1 MAIYFARESIREP
14 SGEEFIGRR
23 SYESY
28 ETYGPCVDCCPAA
41 FTLMPMKQRVLL
53 GMSGGVDSSVA
64 GYLLREQG
72 YEVVGVT
79 MKVWPQD
86 CISRAEDKCCGPQA
100 VADARG
106 VAHALGIPH
115 YVVDEA
121 DQFERLV
128 IDYFASEY
136 QAGRT
141 PNPCV
146 MCNEK
151 LKFGNL
157 WSKARALGCDYIATG
172 HYAIIDH
179 VVAACGDRGRV
190 DSRTASGATG
200 VIDPGYSYA
209 VLRKSVDRRKD
220 QSYFLFSLHQPQLR
234 RALTPLGRMMKPQI
248 REIARSLGLK
258 VADKIDSQEIC
269 FVPGNDY
276 KAFLRSRL
284 GENEFHRGEI
294 YDVDG
299 NFVGEHDGIELFTI
313 GQRKGLPGGSLR
325 PRYVVDLDPETNR
338 VIVGDAD
345 DLVAD
350 EFEIDRVNWHPVVA
364 MTKADS
370 ASPLDEGEGTEVRGI
385 PSQNRES
392 REPSPYPLPWEGR
405 GEETPRGQDRGF
417 SFEATVK
424 IRYNHPG
431 TPATIVLSE
440 DNRARICLHEPQRAV
455 TPGQA
460 AVIYKDDVVLGGGW
474 ICRREAPVLA

>member
-1 MAIYFARESIREP
+1 MNKI
-14 SGEEFIGRR
+14 
-23 SYESY
+23 
-28 ETYGPCVDCCPAA
+28 
-41 FTLMPMKQRVLL
+41 KQRVLL

-72 YEVVGVT
+72 YDVIGVT

-121 DQFERLV
+121 DQFERVV

-157 WSKARALGCDYIATG
+157 WSKAMALGCDYIATG
-172 HYAIIDH
+172 HYAIIEHGAGTPSSRRGDG
-179 VVAACGDRGRV
+179 AA
-190 DSRTASGATG
+190 A
-200 VIDPGYSYA
+200 PYA
-209 VLRKSVDRRKD
+209 VLRKGVDPRKD
-220 QSYFLFSLHQPQLR
+220 QSYFLFSLRQPQLR
-234 RALTPLGRMMKPQI
+234 RALTPLGTMTKPQI
-248 REIARSLGLK
+248 REIAHSLGLK

-276 KAFLRSRL
+276 KAFLRSHL
-284 GENEFHRGEI
+284 GDDEFHRGEI
-294 YDVDG
+294 YDIDG
-299 NFVGEHDGIELFTI
+299 NLVGKHDGIELFTI
-313 GQRKGLPGGSLR
+313 GQRKGLPGGSPR
-325 PRYVVDLDPETNR
+325 PRYVVDLDPATNR
-338 VIVGDAD
+338 VIVGGSD
-345 DLVAD
+345 DLVCG
-350 EFEIDRVNWHPVVA
+350 EFEIDRVNWHPVA
-364 MTKADS
+364 GT
-370 ASPLDEGEGTEVRGI
+370 GEN
-385 PSQNRES
+385 S
-392 REPSPYPLPWEGR
+392 
-405 GEETPRGQDRGF
+405 

-431 TPATIVLSE
+431 TRATVTLLQN
-440 DNRARICLHEPQRAV
+440 DRAHVRLHDPQRAV

-460 AVIYKDDVVLGGGW
+460 AVIYGGEVVLGGGW
-474 ICRREAPVLA
+474 ICRGVPSRHPERSEAKSKEPAEIT

>member
-1 MAIYFARESIREP
+1 MWATLNASHREPATFIDSRICSSKFSIRM
-14 SGEEFIGRR
+14 SR
-23 SYESY
+23 S
-28 ETYGPCVDCCPAA
+28 
-41 FTLMPMKQRVLL
+41 KQRVLL

-64 GYLLREQG
+64 GYLLRKQG
-72 YEVVGVT
+72 YDVIGVT

-115 YVVDEA
+115 YVVDEG
-121 DQFERLV
+121 DQFERVV

-141 PNPCV
+141 PNPCI

-172 HYAIIDH
+172 HYAIVER
-179 VVAACGDRGRV
+179 VVAGIGDPGRV
-190 DSRTASGATG
+190 GAAIQSDSAG
-200 VIDPGYSYA
+200 VTNLEYSYA
-209 VLRKSVDRRKD
+209 VLRKGIDPRKD
-220 QSYFLFSLHQPQLR
+220 QSYFLFSLRQPQLR
-234 RALTPLGRMMKPQI
+234 RALTPLGTMTKPQI

-276 KAFLRSRL
+276 KAFLRSHI
-284 GENEFHRGEI
+284 GEDEFYRGEI

-299 NFVGEHDGIELFTI
+299 NFLGEHDGIELFTI
-313 GQRKGLPGGSLR
+313 GQRKGLPGGSPR
-325 PRYVVDLDPETNR
+325 PRYVVDLDPATNR

-345 DLVAD
+345 DLLCE
-350 EFEIDRVNWHPVVA
+350 EFEIDRVNWHPVAGGSDHGFPRVGPTA
-364 MTKADS
+364 GVNA
-370 ASPLDEGEGTEVRGI
+370 
-385 PSQNRES
+385 PSYNQEI
-392 REPSPYPLPWEGR
+392 
-405 GEETPRGQDRGF
+405 
-417 SFEATVK
+417 EATVK
-424 IRYNHPG
+424 IRYKH
-431 TPATIVLSE
+431 PATSATVTLSE
-440 DNRARICLHEPQRAV
+440 NDRARIRLHEPQRAV

-460 AVIYKDDVVLGGGW
+460 AVIYDGDVVLGGGW
-474 ICRREAPVLA
+474 ICRREALVPA

>member
-1 MAIYFARESIREP
+1 MNRN
-14 SGEEFIGRR
+14 
-23 SYESY
+23 
-28 ETYGPCVDCCPAA
+28 
-41 FTLMPMKQRVLL
+41 KQRVLL

-72 YEVVGVT
+72 YDVIGVT

-100 VADARG
+100 VADARS
-106 VAHALGIPH
+106 VAHALGISH

-157 WSKARALGCDYIATG
+157 WSKARALGCDNIATG
-172 HYAIIDH
+172 HYAIIEH
-179 VVAACGDRGRV
+179 VADSSSSQRGQCGVGVA
-190 DSRTASGATG
+190 STF
-200 VIDPGYSYA
+200 A
-209 VLRKSVDRRKD
+209 VLRKGVDPRKD
-220 QSYFLFSLHQPQLR
+220 QSYFLFSLRQPQLR
-234 RALTPLGRMMKPQI
+234 RALTPLGRMTKPQI
-248 REIARSLGLK
+248 RQIAHSLGLK

-276 KAFLRSRL
+276 KAFLRSHL
-284 GENEFHRGEI
+284 GEDEFHRGEI
-294 YDVDG
+294 YDVNG
-299 NFVGEHDGIELFTI
+299 HFVGEHDGIELFTI
-313 GQRKGLPGGSLR
+313 GQRKGLPGGSPR

-345 DLVAD
+345 DLLCD
-350 EFEIDRVNWHPVVA
+350 QCELDLVNWHPVA
-364 MTKADS
+364 
-370 ASPLDEGEGTEVRGI
+370 GI
-385 PSQNRES
+385 VDP
-392 REPSPYPLPWEGR
+392 GC
-405 GEETPRGQDRGF
+405 
-417 SFEATVK
+417 SFEGTVK

-431 TPATIVLSE
+431 TAATVTPLE
-440 DNRARICLHEPQRAV
+440 NDRTHVRLHDPQRAV

-460 AVIYKDDVVLGGGW
+460 AVIYHDDVVLGGGW
-474 ICRREAPVLA
+474 ICRTGRSEGKRWNALSSTR

>member
-1 MAIYFARESIREP
+1 
-14 SGEEFIGRR
+14 
-23 SYESY
+23 
-28 ETYGPCVDCCPAA
+28 
-41 FTLMPMKQRVLL
+41 MKPNRQRVLL

-106 VAHALGIPH
+106 VAHSLGIPH

-121 DQFERLV
+121 DQFEQMV
-128 IDYFASEY
+128 INYFASEY

-157 WSKARALGCDYIATG
+157 WGKAQALGCDYIATG
-172 HYAIIDH
+172 HYAIIEH
-179 VVAACGDRGRV
+179 HADR
-190 DSRTASGATG
+190 
-200 VIDPGYSYA
+200 A
-209 VLRKSVDRRKD
+209 VLRKGVDPRKD
-220 QSYFLFSLHQPQLR
+220 QSYFLFSLRQPQLR
-234 RALTPLGRMMKPQI
+234 RALTPLGKMLKPQI
-248 REIARSLGLK
+248 REIAHSLGLK

-276 KAFLRSRL
+276 KAFLRSHL
-284 GENEFHRGEI
+284 GESKFHRGEI

-299 NFVGEHDGIELFTI
+299 NFVAEHEGIELFTI
-313 GQRKGLPGGSLR
+313 GQRKGLPGGSAR

-338 VIVGDAD
+338 VVVGDVD
-345 DLVAD
+345 DLVVD
-350 EFEIDRVNWHPVVA
+350 EFEVDRVNWIELNRSNQVA
-364 MTKADS
+364 D
-370 ASPLDEGEGTEVRGI
+370 V
-385 PSQNRES
+385 
-392 REPSPYPLPWEGR
+392 
-405 GEETPRGQDRGF
+405 
-417 SFEATVK
+417 TVK

-431 TPATIVLSE
+431 IAATLTPVE
-440 DNRARICLHEPQRAV
+440 NGRARIRLHEPQKAV

-460 AVIYKDDVVLGGGW
+460 AVFYNGDIVLGGGW
-474 ICRREAPVLA
+474 ICRSATARIRCGERIAPVVA

>member
-1 MAIYFARESIREP
+1 MSQ
-14 SGEEFIGRR
+14 S
-23 SYESY
+23 
-28 ETYGPCVDCCPAA
+28 
-41 FTLMPMKQRVLL
+41 KQRVLL

-72 YEVVGVT
+72 YEVIGVT

-100 VADARG
+100 IADARG

-157 WSKARALGCDYIATG
+157 WTKAKALGCDYIATG
-172 HYAIIDH
+172 HYAIIEHGTGRPSSRRGDGA
-179 VVAACGDRGRV
+179 AACQ
-190 DSRTASGATG
+190 
-200 VIDPGYSYA
+200 A
-209 VLRKSVDRRKD
+209 VLRKGIDPRKD
-220 QSYFLFSLHQPQLR
+220 QSYFLFSLRQAQLR
-234 RALTPLGRMMKPQI
+234 RALTPLGVMTKLQI
-248 REIARSLGLK
+248 REVAHSLGLR
-258 VADKIDSQEIC
+258 VANKIDSQEIC

-276 KAFLRSRL
+276 KAFLRSHL

-299 NFVGEHDGIELFTI
+299 NFVAEHNGIELFTI
-313 GQRKGLPGGSLR
+313 GQRKGLPGGSVR

-345 DLVAD
+345 DLIVD
-350 EFEIDRVNWHPVVA
+350 EFEIDQVNWHPVAGIGDPGSVQ
-364 MTKADS
+364 DS
-370 ASPLDEGEGTEVRGI
+370 V
-385 PSQNRES
+385 
-392 REPSPYPLPWEGR
+392 
-405 GEETPRGQDRGF
+405 
-417 SFEATVK
+417 EATVK
-424 IRYNHPG
+424 IRYSHPG
-431 TPATIVLSE
+431 SVATVTPL
-440 DNRARICLHEPQRAV
+440 DNNRARVRLREPQRAV

-460 AVIYKDDVVLGGGW
+460 AVIYDGDVVLGGGW
-474 ICRREAPVLA
+474 ICRQPVAVVA

>member
-1 MAIYFARESIREP
+1 MNK
-14 SGEEFIGRR
+14 
-23 SYESY
+23 
-28 ETYGPCVDCCPAA
+28 T
-41 FTLMPMKQRVLL
+41 KQRVLL

-72 YEVVGVT
+72 YEVIGVT

-100 VADARG
+100 VADARN

-121 DQFERLV
+121 DHFERVV

-157 WSKARALGCDYIATG
+157 WGKATALGCDYIATG
-172 HYAIIDH
+172 HYAILEHHPDH
-179 VVAACGDRGRV
+179 
-190 DSRTASGATG
+190 
-200 VIDPGYSYA
+200 A
-209 VLRKSVDRRKD
+209 VLRKGVDLRKD
-220 QSYFLFSLHQPQLR
+220 QSYFLFSLRQPQLR
-234 RALTPLGRMMKPQI
+234 RALTPLGTMNKPQI
-248 REIARSLGLK
+248 REIAHSLGLK

-276 KAFLRSRL
+276 KAFLRSHL
-284 GENEFHRGEI
+284 GEDEFHRGEI
-294 YDVDG
+294 YDVAG
-299 NFVGEHDGIELFTI
+299 NFLGEHDGLELFTI
-313 GQRKGLPGGSLR
+313 GQRKGLPGGSPR
-325 PRYVVDLDPETNR
+325 PRYVVDLDPATNR

-345 DLVAD
+345 DLVCG
-350 EFEIDRVNWHPVVA
+350 EFEIDRVNWIHSSVPPI
-364 MTKADS
+364 DGG
-370 ASPLDEGEGTEVRGI
+370 AS
-385 PSQNRES
+385 S
-392 REPSPYPLPWEGR
+392 REPGVAGAPPSSR
-405 GEETPRGQDRGF
+405 
-417 SFEATVK
+417 FEVTVK

-431 TPATIVLSE
+431 AVATVTPLE
-440 DNRARICLHEPQRAV
+440 NDRAHVRLHEPQRAV

-460 AVIYKDDVVLGGGW
+460 AVIYDGDVVLGGGW
-474 ICRREAPVLA
+474 ICRRTACHPEPPKVFGVEGSRDDVMR

>member
-1 MAIYFARESIREP
+1 MNSN
-14 SGEEFIGRR
+14 
-23 SYESY
+23 
-28 ETYGPCVDCCPAA
+28 
-41 FTLMPMKQRVLL
+41 KQRVLL

-72 YEVVGVT
+72 YDVVGVT

-100 VADARG
+100 VADARS

-157 WSKARALGCDYIATG
+157 WSKARAFGCDYIATG
-172 HYAIIDH
+172 HYAIIEH
-179 VVAACGDRGRV
+179 VDATPSSRKGERCESAA
-190 DSRTASGATG
+190 ST
-200 VIDPGYSYA
+200 YA
-209 VLRKSVDRRKD
+209 VLRKSADRRKD
-220 QSYFLFSLHQPQLR
+220 QSYFLFSLHESQLR
-234 RALTPLGRMMKPQI
+234 RALTPLGGMTKPQI
-248 REIARSLGLK
+248 REIARSLGMR

-276 KAFLRSRL
+276 KTFLRAHL
-284 GENEFHRGEI
+284 GDSQFHKGEI
-294 YDVDG
+294 YDVGG
-299 NFVGEHDGIELFTI
+299 NLVGEHDGIELYTI
-313 GQRKGLPGGSLR
+313 GQRKGLPGGSVR

-338 VIVGDAD
+338 VVVGDAD
-345 DLVAD
+345 DLLTD
-350 EFEIDRVNWHPVVA
+350 EFKIDRANWHVVA
-364 MTKADS
+364 
-370 ASPLDEGEGTEVRGI
+370 GI
-385 PSQNRES
+385 GDPGS
-392 REPSPYPLPWEGR
+392 
-405 GEETPRGQDRGF
+405 
-417 SFEATVK
+417 SFDANVK

-431 TPATIVLSE
+431 TPASVTLLE
-440 DNRARICLHEPQRAV
+440 NHRALVCLHEPQRAV

-460 AVIYKDDVVLGGGW
+460 AVIYSDDVVLGGGW
-474 ICRREAPVLA
+474 ICRDQRNEGARWNALSSTR